1 MSLKPSASIWH
12 KIASKPDSY
21 DSIPINQRPHDPRAM
36 LATKI
41 QLSAPLG
48 MTGSQATAPTYHVG
62 PSHKSSMGAS
72 SQDGMLFTSP
82 TESEFSL
89 KDGHDAV
96 RSWDEKQVINWLHS
110 INCGQ
115 YESLFRANN
124 FNGNN
129 LIECDQKI
137 LQEMGIK
144 KVGDRVRIFVAIKKL
159 RNKSV
164 NNLRQTNMVSENLSQ
179 LEPQLTPKK
188 NQLAAL
194 EAPTYA
200 PTSDSSR
207 LTNLRQRSSSNRRMS
222 RLVDNGYST
231 GKSSSRPG
239 SPLRNQRYAAN
250 SPMESG
256 RKEGYFAHPS
266 TGGSNSG
273 RNPGTPS
280 DGSHGH
286 KGGVHL
292 RQNPSI
298 DGLTMGALPAN
309 SPVIRVIYTGGQT
322 KVLDIKHC
330 KTADEIIL
338 CVLKK
343 LQLPEHQYR
352 NYCFYVLDG
361 LEPDPSNCRRL
372 TDQELMEICEGS
384 SRSERGRLILRKIH
398 AGEPDTDELR
408 RASQLA
414 LDESQMTHMNA
425 LSSSNVRNQI
435 KIQQLTGEPWHHIKQ
450 PLSPVSARQPQ
461 AHNDHD
467 QSLQMSTERPSV
479 AKLRSFF
486 GARPPSEMI
495 IHELTSYFPGH
506 QREDIEK
513 TMRMSIRRSQRLSRA
528 ASRLSV
534 LSNTSY
540 ASSLRDAPPIPS
552 IADTWLNPGAPSTR
566 ASRPLSV
573 SRFNLPQT
581 SYRDSIASS
590 SLQPLQEESPI
601 EPNRKSYVSF
611 DSGSD
616 DPSNSR
622 QSLLDENASVAAT
635 DGGSFNERLS
645 VLVAEDGE
653 EEDDGLNEFLSGNNF
668 APKNWM
674 KGSLIGEGSFGS
686 VFLALHAI
694 TGELMAVKQVEIPSA
709 TKGTEFDKRKN
720 SMVTALKHE
729 IELLQGLHHPNIVQ
743 YLGTS
748 ADDQYLNI
756 FLEYVPGGSIATMLK
771 QYNTFQEP
779 LIKNFVRQILEGL
792 SYLHS
797 RDIIHRDIKG
807 ANILVDNKGGIK
819 ISDFGISKRVEAST
833 VLGARASGNEG
844 GHLHRPS
851 LQGSVYWMAPEV
863 VRQTAHTKKAD
874 IWSLG
879 CLVVEMFIGAHPFPD
894 CSQLQAIFAIGSNS
908 ARPPAPEH
916 ASKEAMAF
924 LDMTFQVDYEKRPS
938 ADELLQSPFLS
949 APLA

>member
-1 MSLKPSASIWH
+1 
-12 KIASKPDSY
+12 
-21 DSIPINQRPHDPRAM
+21 M
-36 LATKI
+36 LAKATYN
-41 QLSAPLG
+41 PLG
-48 MTGSQATAPTYHVG
+48 VSATQTPTTSYYTGSSQKTAAVG
-62 PSHKSSMGAS
+62 DTQK
-72 SQDGMLFTSP
+72 GMMFVSP
-82 TESEFSL
+82 TESSFSDVY
-89 KDGHDAV
+89 DGLDAV
-96 RSWDEKQVINWLHS
+96 RSWDEKQVIAWLHS

-115 YESLFRANN
+115 YEALFKANN

-144 KVGDRVRIFVAIKKL
+144 KIGDRVRIFVAIKQL

-164 NNLRQTNMVSENLSQ
+164 LNRKSRNLNSLATLESVSYTNASSEPSRPSNHRQTSN
-179 LEPQLTPKK
+179 TRR
-188 NQLAAL
+188 
-194 EAPTYA
+194 
-200 PTSDSSR
+200 SSR
-207 LTNLRQRSSSNRRMS
+207 AAETSS
-222 RLVDNGYST
+222 LGYSANRP
-231 GKSSSRPG
+231 SSRPE
-239 SPLRNQRYAAN
+239 SPLRPQQYVAN
-250 SPMESG
+250 SPMEMG
-256 RKEGYFAHPS
+256 RMEQGQSYFSHPS
-266 TGGSNSG
+266 SSSSMTSQK
-273 RNPGTPS
+273 PGTPS
-280 DGSHGH
+280 ERSGS
-286 KGGVHL
+286 HL
-292 RQNPSI
+292 RQNPSL
-298 DGLTMGALPAN
+298 DGLTMGQLPTN
-309 SPVIRVIYTGGQT
+309 SFVIRVIYTGGQT
-322 KVLDIKHC
+322 KMLDIKHC
-330 KTADEIIL
+330 KTADGIVL

-343 LQLPEHQYR
+343 LQLPEHQFR

-361 LEPDPSNCRRL
+361 LEPDAAHCRRL
-372 TDQELMEICEGS
+372 TDQELLDVCAS
-384 SRSERGRLILRKIH
+384 PHRSERGRLILRKIH
-398 AGEPDTDELR
+398 AGEPDPDELR

-414 LDESQMTHMNA
+414 VDESQLAHMNA
-425 LSSSNVRNQI
+425 LSSSNVRNQL
-435 KIQQLTGEPWHHIKQ
+435 KIQQLTGEPWHNIRQ
-450 PLSPVSARQPQ
+450 PMSPVSSRHNQTPSEHDIRPPMNVERQ
-461 AHNDHD
+461 
-467 QSLQMSTERPSV
+467 V
-479 AKLRSFF
+479 GKLRSFF

-495 IHELTSYFPGH
+495 IHEITSYFPSH
-506 QREDIEK
+506 QREEIEK
-513 TMRMSIRRSQRLSRA
+513 TMRMSVRRSQRLSRA

-534 LSNTSY
+534 VSNTSY

-552 IADTWLNPGAPSTR
+552 IADTWLNTGGAPSR

-573 SRFNLPQT
+573 SKFNLPT
-581 SYRDSIASS
+581 ATYRDSIASS

-616 DPSNSR
+616 DPTTSR
-622 QSLLDENASVAAT
+622 QSLVDENASVAAT

-645 VLVAEDGE
+645 ILVAEDGE
-653 EEDDGLNEFLSGNNF
+653 EEDDGLNDFLAGNNF

-729 IELLQGLHHPNIVQ
+729 IELLQGFHHPNIVQ
-743 YLGTS
+743 YLGTA

-779 LIKNFVRQILEGL
+779 LIKNFVRQILAGL

-833 VLGARASGNEG
+833 LLGARASGGG
-844 GHLHRPS
+844 GHAHRVS
-851 LQGSVYWMAPEV
+851 MQGSVYWMAPEV
-863 VRQTAHTKKAD
+863 VQQTIHTKKAD

-879 CLVVEMFIGAHPFPD
+879 CLVVEMFTGAHPFPA
-894 CSQLQAIFAIGSNS
+894 CSQLQAIYAIGKEK

-916 ASKEAMAF
+916 ASKEAVAF
-924 LDMTFQVDYEKRPS
+924 LDMTFQVDYEKRPA
-938 ADELLQSPFLS
+938 ADELLKCQFL
-949 APLA
+949 ANPLA